1 MQLHAVVSQLLFL
14 QQAEAGAP
22 ARCPASA
29 AIRSIESAHNFALVF
44 FLKVGLL
51 FCKASCFSVA
61 VLANTESPCGSDA
74 LNWPLNGCS
83 ERVGA
88 LHLALSEST
97 LSFLQLLLLLKDE
110 IA

>member
-1 MQLHAVVSQLLFL
+1 M
-14 QQAEAGAP
+14 
-22 ARCPASA
+22 
-29 AIRSIESAHNFALVF
+29 HNFALVF

-51 FCKASCFSVA
+51 FCKASCFSV
-61 VLANTESPCGSDA
+61 VVANTESPCGRDA

-83 ERVGA
+83 DRVGA

-97 LSFLQLLLLLKDE
+97 LSFLQLLLLLEDE